1 MDSAVKPAG
10 IRPIAMAQVSDA
22 GAADFPD
29 TEKKR
34 AGQRLPIAVDVF
46 SQPGG
51 VQRGLGGLLRQR
63 LKVGKRQLGEP
74 QRP

>member
-22 GAADFPD
+22 EAA
-29 TEKKR
+29 
-34 AGQRLPIAVDVF
+34 DVF